1 MSQLTTHILD
11 TTKGK
16 PATGVRVSLYQKH
29 NEEWKEISIG
39 TTNSDGRVS
48 DLLKKDTLL
57 ETGIYKLRFETGEY
71 FDKQGIH
78 SFFPFV
84 EIIFTIASKEH
95 YHIPLLISPHGY
107 NTYRGS

>member
-11 TTKGK
+11 TTKGR
-16 PATGVRVSLYQKH
+16 PAPGIRISLHQQH

-48 DLLKKDTLL
+48 DLLKKDALL
-57 ETGIYKLRFETGEY
+57 DLGIYKLRFETGEY
-71 FDKQGIH
+71 FDKQGIQ
-78 SFFPFV
+78 SFYPFV
-84 EIIFTIASKEH
+84 EIIFNITSPEH

-107 NTYRGS
+107 STYRGS